1 VLCIGT
7 EQQTEQKSAQP
18 ESDVALTETGNRA
31 DDDTP
36 PDDVDLLD
44 NDSRTQV
51 GYVSIIT
58 RPRK

>member
-1 VLCIGT
+1 MVCLGT
-7 EQQTEQKSAQP
+7 EQQTEQEFAQP
-18 ESDVALTETGNRA
+18 ESDVWLTETGNGA

-58 RPRK
+58 TPRK